1 MTIEI
6 TFKHDTEKY
15 PTKIKDLLKKY
26 GIRTD
31 ISNEEAVQILQRT
44 PQFVQDTQD
53 YAQERE
59 NYKKMSNEE
68 LLKLP
73 QCDEKWIMSYNKSK
87 IIIVDEKT
95 ELTRISFESKDL
107 EQEEVLKAIA
117 MSMAIPLENTG
128 PCRIPNILAISK
140 DFEKLFNVITQYLQQ
155 FKVDCEIDGK
165 IVPKEEI
172 IKASR
177 KLTPEQNKIEDEAED
192 IKKQGNLHFIKKEN
206 KEAIELYTK
215 AIELLSK
222 EGLYTNNEP
231 KELLGVLYSNRAAAY
246 LNLEDNKNALED
258 AESSLKY
265 KPFWDKSHFRKTKAL
280 LALNRKKDAIKSLC
294 NVLKAE
300 DLTEDEEKRLLN
312 ILIDVT
318 GLNSDKVD
326 DIVAV
331 IDDHR
336 YEKEDALLIAACHQL
351 LKLVLNEEGLIK
363 KKEVTEEEAN
373 AQAQEI
379 TDKIIKQLAAKE
391 KASDENRPIDSEE
404 VRKQIAEDEPEWAG
418 EEQMLKGLK
427 KMHIQKD
434 FVERGIADRLAQR
447 FIKHKN
453 PILQQYG
460 RQFAE
465 THFAWSEEGQKAY
478 NEQGF
483 ELFAEDLGINGAM
496 RMGFL

>member
-6 TFKHDTEKY
+6 TFKHDAEKY

-26 GIRTD
+26 GIRDD

-53 YAQERE
+53 YAKERE

-87 IIIVDEKT
+87 IVIVDEKT
-95 ELTRISFESKDL
+95 ELTRISVESKNL

-117 MSMAIPLENTG
+117 MSMALPIDNSG
-128 PCRIPNILAISK
+128 PCRIPNIFAISK
-140 DFEKLFNVITQYLQQ
+140 DFEKLINIISQYLQQ

-177 KLTPEQNKIEDEAED
+177 KLTPEQDKIEKEAED
-192 IKKQGNLHFIKKEN
+192 IKKQGNIHFIKKEN
-206 KEAIELYTK
+206 KEAIELYTN
-215 AIELLSK
+215 AIELLNK
-222 EGLYTNNEP
+222 EGLYTENKPE
-231 KELLGVLYSNRAAAY
+231 ELLGVLHSNRAAAY
-246 LNLEDNKNALED
+246 LLLEENQKALED
-258 AESSLKY
+258 AEISLKY

-294 NVLKAE
+294 KVLKE
-300 DLTEDEEKRLLN
+300 EELSEDEEKRILN

-318 GLNSDKVD
+318 GLNSENID

-351 LKLVLNEEGLIK
+351 LKLVLNEPGLIK
-363 KKEVTEEEAN
+363 KKEVDEQEAT

-379 TDKIIKQLAAKE
+379 TDNIIKQLAA
-391 KASDENRPIDSEE
+391 SENSGNNNAPINTDI
-404 VRKQIAEDEPEWAG
+404 RQQIAEDEPEWAS
-418 EEQMLKGLK
+418 EEAMIKGLK
-427 KMHIQKD
+427 KMHLQKD

-453 PILQQYG
+453 PVLQQYG
-460 RQFAE
+460 RQFGE
-465 THFAWSEEGQKAY
+465 THFAWTEEGQKAY

-483 ELFAEDLGINGAM
+483 QLFAEDLGLGGAM
-496 RMGFL
+496 RMGFF

>member
-6 TFKHDTEKY
+6 TFKHDAEKY

-26 GIRTD
+26 GIRDD

-53 YAQERE
+53 YAKERE

-87 IIIVDEKT
+87 IVIVDEKT
-95 ELTRISFESKDL
+95 ELTRISVESKNL

-117 MSMAIPLENTG
+117 MSMALPIDNSG
-128 PCRIPNILAISK
+128 PCRIPNIFAISK
-140 DFEKLFNVITQYLQQ
+140 DFEKLINIISQYLQQ

-177 KLTPEQNKIEDEAED
+177 KLTPEQDKIEKEAED

-215 AIELLSK
+215 AIEILTQ
-222 EGLYTNNEP
+222 EGLYKNNEP
-231 KELLGVLYSNRAAAY
+231 KDLLGVLYSNRSAAY
-246 LNLEDNKNALED
+246 LNLEDNKNALDD
-258 AESSLKY
+258 AENSLKY

-294 NVLKAE
+294 NVLKDE
-300 DLTEDEEKRLLN
+300 DLNEDEEKRILN

-318 GLNSDKVD
+318 GLNSENVD

-363 KKEVTEEEAN
+363 KKELDEKEAT

-379 TDKIIKQLAAKE
+379 TDNIIKQLAASE
-391 KASDENRPIDSEE
+391 KVNTENVPINAEI
-404 VRKQIAEDEPEWAG
+404 RKKIAEDEPEWAG
-418 EEQMLKGLK
+418 EEQMLRGLK

-460 RQFAE
+460 RQFGE

-483 ELFAEDLGINGAM
+483 ELFAEDLGLNSAM

>member
-68 LLKLP
+68 ISKLP
-73 QCDEKWIMSYNKSK
+73 QCDEKWIMSYNKNK
-87 IIIVDEKT
+87 IIIVDEQT
-95 ELTRISFESKDL
+95 EMTRMSYECKNL

-117 MSMAIPLENTG
+117 MSMAIPLENSG
-128 PCRIPNILAISK
+128 PSRVPNIFSISK
-140 DFEKLFNVITQYLQQ
+140 DYEKLIKIIGQYLQQ

-172 IKASR
+172 KKAAR
-177 KLTPEQNKIEDEAED
+177 QLTPEQEKAEKEAED
-192 IKKQGNLHFIKKEN
+192 IKKEGNLHFIKKEN
-206 KEAIELYTK
+206 KEAIESYTK
-215 AIELLSK
+215 ALEVINK
-222 EGLYTNNEP
+222 ENLYTGNEP

-246 LNLEDNKNALED
+246 LNLEDNEKALAD

-294 NVLKAE
+294 KVLKE
-300 DLTEDEEKRLLN
+300 EELSEDEEKRILN

-351 LKLVLNEEGLIK
+351 LKLVLNEPGLIK
-363 KKEVTEEEAN
+363 KKETDEKEAN
-373 AQAQEI
+373 IQAQEI
-379 TDKIIKQLAAKE
+379 TDNIIKQLAAKE
-391 KASDENRPIDSEE
+391 AANDNTPIDTNI
-404 VRKQIAEDEPEWAG
+404 RQQIAEDEPEWAG
-418 EEQMLKGLK
+418 EEEMLRGFK
-427 KMHIQKD
+427 KMAIQKD

-453 PILQQYG
+453 PVLQQYG
-460 RQFAE
+460 RQFGE
-465 THFAWSEEGQKAY
+465 THFVWTEEGQKAY
-478 NEQGF
+478 NDEGYN
-483 ELFAEDLGINGAM
+483 LFAEDLGLTGAM
-496 RMGFL
+496 QMGFL

>member
-6 TFKHDTEKY
+6 TFKHDAEKY

-26 GIRTD
+26 GIRDD

-53 YAQERE
+53 YAKERE

-87 IIIVDEKT
+87 IVIVDEKT
-95 ELTRISFESKDL
+95 ELTRISVESKNL

-117 MSMAIPLENTG
+117 MSMALPIDNSG
-128 PCRIPNILAISK
+128 PCRIPNIFAISK
-140 DFEKLFNVITQYLQQ
+140 DFEKLINIISQYLQQ

-177 KLTPEQNKIEDEAED
+177 KLTPEQDKIEKEAED

-215 AIELLSK
+215 AIEILTQ
-222 EGLYTNNEP
+222 EGLYKNNEP
-231 KELLGVLYSNRAAAY
+231 KDLLGVLYSNRSAAY
-246 LNLEDNKNALED
+246 LNLEDNKNALDD
-258 AESSLKY
+258 AENSLKY

-294 NVLKAE
+294 NVLKDE
-300 DLTEDEEKRLLN
+300 DLNEDEEKRILN

-318 GLNSDKVD
+318 GLNSENVD

-363 KKEVTEEEAN
+363 KKELDEKEAT

-379 TDKIIKQLAAKE
+379 TDNIIKQLAASE
-391 KASDENRPIDSEE
+391 KVNTENVPINAEI
-404 VRKQIAEDEPEWAG
+404 RKKIAEDEPEWAG
-418 EEQMLKGLK
+418 EEQMLRGLK

-453 PILQQYG
+453 PVLQQYG
-460 RQFAE
+460 RQFGE
-465 THFAWSEEGQKAY
+465 THFAWTEEGQKAY

-483 ELFAEDLGINGAM
+483 QLFAEDLGLGGAM
-496 RMGFL
+496 RMGFF

>member
-53 YAQERE
+53 YAQERA
-59 NYKKMSNEE
+59 NYKKMTNEE
-68 LLKLP
+68 ILKLP

-87 IIIVDEKT
+87 IVIVDEET
-95 ELTRISFESKDL
+95 EMTRISYECKKL
-107 EQEEVLKAIA
+107 EQEEILKAIA
-117 MSMAIPLENTG
+117 MSMAVPIENTG
-128 PCRIPNILAISK
+128 PCRVPNIFSISK
-140 DFEKLFNVITQYLQQ
+140 DFEKFIKIISQYLQQ
-155 FKVDCEIDGK
+155 FKVDCEINGK
-165 IVPKEEI
+165 IVPKEEV
-172 IKASR
+172 KKPER
-177 KLTPEQNKIEDEAED
+177 ELTPEQEEAEKEAEN
-192 IKKQGNLHFIKKEN
+192 IKKEGNLHFIKKEN

-215 AIELLSK
+215 AIEVLTK
-222 EGLYTNNEP
+222 ENLYTNNEP

-246 LNLEDNKNALED
+246 LLLEENEKALAD

-265 KPFWDKSHFRKTKAL
+265 KPYWDKSHFRKTKAL

-294 NVLKAE
+294 KVLKE
-300 DLTEDEEKRLLN
+300 ELSEDEEKRILN

-318 GLNSDKVD
+318 GLNSENID

-351 LKLVLNEEGLIK
+351 LKLVLNEPGLIK
-363 KKEVTEEEAN
+363 KNEVDEKEATV
-373 AQAQEI
+373 QAQEI
-379 TDKIIKQLAAKE
+379 TDNIIKQLAAKE
-391 KASDENRPIDSEE
+391 TANNTNTPINSDIRQN
-404 VRKQIAEDEPEWAG
+404 IAEDEPEWAG
-418 EEQMLKGLK
+418 EEEMLRGFK
-427 KMHIQKD
+427 KMALQKD

-453 PILQQYG
+453 PVLQQYG
-460 RQFAE
+460 RQFGE
-465 THFAWSEEGQKAY
+465 THFAWSEEGQKVY
-478 NEQGF
+478 NDQGF
-483 ELFAEDLGINGAM
+483 ELFAEDLGLGGAM
-496 RMGFL
+496 RMGFF

>member
-6 TFKHDTEKY
+6 TFKHDAEKY

-68 LLKLP
+68 INKLP

-87 IIIVDEKT
+87 IIIVDEET
-95 ELTRISFESKDL
+95 EMTRMSYECKKL
-107 EQEEVLKAIA
+107 ENDEIVKAIA
-117 MSMAIPLENTG
+117 MSMALPLENSG
-128 PCRIPNILAISK
+128 PSRIPNIFSMSK
-140 DFEKLFNVITQYLQQ
+140 DFEPFRTYVGQYLQQ

-172 IKASR
+172 KKAAR
-177 KLTPEQNKIEDEAED
+177 QLTPEQEKVEKEAED
-192 IKKQGNLHFIKKEN
+192 IKKEGNLHFIKKEN

-215 AIELLSK
+215 AIEKLTQ
-222 EGLYTNNEP
+222 ENFYNGNEP

-246 LNLEDNKNALED
+246 LLLEENQKALAD
-258 AESSLKY
+258 AEESLKF

-294 NVLKAE
+294 NVLKE
-300 DLTEDEEKRLLN
+300 EGLSEEDEKRILN

-318 GLNSDKVD
+318 GLNSENVD

-351 LKLVLNEEGLIK
+351 LKLVLNEPGLIK
-363 KKEVTEEEAN
+363 KKEVDEKEAN
-373 AQAQEI
+373 IQAQEI
-379 TDKIIKQLAAKE
+379 TDNIIKQLAAKE
-391 KASDENRPIDSEE
+391 AANDDTPLNPADIRQ
-404 VRKQIAEDEPEWAG
+404 QIADEEPEWAG
-418 EEQMLKGLK
+418 EEEMIRGFK
-427 KMHIQKD
+427 KMYIQKD

-453 PILQQYG
+453 PVLQQYG
-460 RQFAE
+460 RQFGE
-465 THFAWSEEGQKAY
+465 THFVWTEEGQKAY
-478 NEQGF
+478 NDQGF
-483 ELFAEDLGINGAM
+483 DLFAEDLGISGAM
-496 RMGFL
+496 KMGFF